1 LPIIGLAVATG
12 WYSLA
17 WVVVHVLFAG
27 RGRRQWAFLEHG
39 STSMAMGLFLICF
52 SMADLFPVGIVVV
65 LFQSLLL
72 TLVEWKGKGLW
83 VKEEA
88 KS

>member
-1 LPIIGLAVATG
+1 
-12 WYSLA
+12 
-17 WVVVHVLFAG
+17 
-27 RGRRQWAFLEHG
+27 
-39 STSMAMGLFLICF
+39 MAMGLFLICF